1 MRQINRYILHC
12 SDSDRREDDD
22 ISVINEWHVAR
33 GFAGVGYHFFIKKDG
48 TVQKGRR
55 LELPGAHV
63 QNHNSDSIGICL
75 SGRKEFMGKQFVAL
89 IDLIEKLNDMLVSGN
104 NGVLPEINGHCE
116 FDKMKTCPN
125 FNYRQ
130 FVIDNFPKRRKG

>member
-63 QNHNSDSIGICL
+63 QNHNADSIGICL
-75 SGRKEFMGKQFVAL
+75 SGRKEFTGKQFVAL
-89 IDLIEKLNDMLVSGN
+89 KGLIEELNGMLANNN
-104 NGVLPEINGHCE
+104 NGVLPQIYGHCE

-130 FVIDNFPKRRKG
+130 FAKDNFPNQRKG

>member
-22 ISVINEWHVAR
+22 ISVINEWHVVR

-130 FVIDNFPKRRKG
+130 FVIDNFPKQRKG